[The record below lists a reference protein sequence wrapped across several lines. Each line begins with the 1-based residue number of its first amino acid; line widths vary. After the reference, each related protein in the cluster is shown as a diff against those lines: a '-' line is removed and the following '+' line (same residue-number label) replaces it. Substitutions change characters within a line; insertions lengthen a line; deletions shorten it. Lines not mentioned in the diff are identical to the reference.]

1 MDNLKTFL
9 GSVMAPH
16 TTPNQSSR
24 PVVDPSKIIAHAST
38 TKPQNGQSSAYMQ
51 LQPIGSSSAG
61 LAALGGGGQGR
72 NRTESESSMA
82 SDVSSVSSDSSGMP
96 QMKRKDSEPYFW
108 IM

>member
-24 PVVDPSKIIAHAST
+24 PVVDPSKI
-38 TKPQNGQSSAYMQ
+38 TKQQNGQSSAYMQ